1 MKYLW
6 IGLAVVL
13 AASAAFL
20 WWKLSDP
27 VWAGTAGAAAVLA
40 LVSAIYPKLLKRKS
54 PEDEKA
60 WRDSI
65 RHGQEWD
72 HRKNKPKEPR

>member
-27 VWAGTAGAAAVLA
+27 VWAGTAGAAAIIA

-54 PEDEKA
+54 PEEEAADRARAK
-60 WRDSI
+60 R
-65 RHGQEWD
+65 G
-72 HRKNKPKEPR
+72 EPSARRRPGTGRGS